1 MRQWYLSYIGRTPD
15 ASVMRRWRV
24 GAALLWPLLL
34 GCQEA
39 TRPAPIADPKPTPL
53 EPGSLVDPVPT
64 PVANTNSPC
73 GAATVSLDFVRPNL
87 YFAID
92 ASGSMTDGI
101 PRGEGTNYAIGSVP
115 ANRYAA
121 LSRALQSLLSRV
133 GHRVNYG
140 ATLFPTGEVSCDAGE
155 EIHALGP
162 GDDVSFAVSGE
173 AGPVLRSFMFNVSRR
188 TPQGGTPVAQA
199 LSALAQRLSGAGP
212 DTYVFL
218 LTDGGPNCNP
228 RARCGI
234 ETCIPNIERVRVS
247 DDFTCNDEV
256 NCCDDGLF
264 GSDNCLDT
272 DGSLTAVQALAEAG
286 VRTFVIGMPGSE
298 AYSSLLDQLALA
310 GGVAQQDSPHYYRVA
325 DAETLSATVSA
336 LGVTLALGCDIELES
351 APPDPSLVNL
361 FFDGQIIPSDPVDG
375 WTLSNE
381 TTVQVLGAACDLL
394 QTGQVL
400 QADVVAGC
408 PIVLR

>member
-1 MRQWYLSYIGRTPD
+1 ML
-15 ASVMRRWRV
+15 RWLL
-24 GAALLWPLLL
+24 GAALASL
-34 GCQEA
+34 GCQDA
-39 TRPAPIADPKPTPL
+39 ARPAPIEDARPIPR
-53 EPGSLVDPVPT
+53 EPGSLVDPLPT
-64 PVANTNSPC
+64 PEPNTNSPC
-73 GAATVSLDFVRPNL
+73 GAATVALDFVRPNL

-92 ASGSMTDGI
+92 ASGSMTDAI
-101 PRGEGTNYAIGSVP
+101 PRGEATYAVGAVP

-121 LSRALQSLLSRV
+121 LARALQSLLSRV

-140 ATLFPTGEVSCDAGE
+140 ATLFPTGDVSCDAGE
-155 EIHALGP
+155 EIHPLGP

-173 AGPVLRSFMFNVSRR
+173 NGPVLRSFMFNVSRR
-188 TPQGGTPVAQA
+188 TPRGGTPVAQA

-228 RARCGI
+228 LAHCGV
-234 ETCIPNIERVRVS
+234 ETCIPNIERVRIS
-247 DDFTCNDEV
+247 DGLTCNDDF
-256 NCCDDGLF
+256 NCCDEGVF
-264 GSDNCLDT
+264 GSDNCLDM
-272 DGSLTAVQALAEAG
+272 DGSLLAVQTLAAAG

-310 GGVAQQDSPHYYRVA
+310 GGVAQQESPYYYRVA
-325 DAETLSATVSA
+325 DAEALSATVAA
-336 LGVTLALGCDIELES
+336 LGVRLALGCNIELES

-361 FFDGQIIPSDPVDG
+361 FFDGEIIPSDPVDG